1 MQNHAVPLIVNIIY
15 SLKSG
20 GLENGLVNIIN
31 RTPPDRYRHVIICLT
46 EADDFAKRIQ
56 SSDVQV
62 IELHKK
68 PGHDFDMYWRLWK
81 LLRALKPAVV
91 HTRNLSTLEL
101 QLLAFMCP
109 GVKRVHGEHG
119 RDMSDLD
126 GSNRKYNIL
135 RKFMKR
141 IVQQYIAVSRDL
153 ELWLERVV
161 EVPSAK
167 LRQIYNGVDVE
178 RFAEAGDSD
187 LGAPP
192 GYFHEDAI
200 VIGTVGRLAEV
211 KNQISLLRAFAA
223 LLKLNVDYDD
233 KLRLL
238 LVGDGPMR
246 EALQQESE
254 ALQLG
259 DRVWFAGNRDD
270 IPDFLHSMDIF
281 TLPSLGE
288 GVSNTILEAMAT
300 GLPIIATD
308 VGGTPE
314 LVTDGENGLL
324 VLVDDVQALT
334 DGIEKLVS
342 DKALRENMGNNSLE
356 RIRSSF
362 NWQKTVEQYLSVY
375 DKLLACHK

>member
-46 EADDFAKRIQ
+46 EADDFVKRIQ
-56 SSDVQV
+56 SPDVQV
-62 IELHKK
+62 IELNKK

-81 LLRALKPAVV
+81 LLRALEPAVV

-101 QLLAFMCP
+101 QLLACMCP

-153 ELWLERVV
+153 ELWLEQVV

-167 LRQIYNGVDVE
+167 VRQIYNGVDVE
-178 RFAEAGDSD
+178 RFSEPSDSE

-211 KNQISLLRAFAA
+211 KNQVSLLRAFAA

-246 EALQQESE
+246 ETLQQESE
-254 ALQLG
+254 ALHLG

-270 IPDFLHSMDIF
+270 VPDFLHSMDIF

-334 DGIEKLVS
+334 EGIEKLVS
-342 DKALRENMGNNSLE
+342 DRALRENMGNNSLE
-356 RIRSSF
+356 RIRNSF